1 MPLDLSQMNPQQLQF
16 LLSMFSGQGGGGLPQ
31 LPGANIGTGPGQ
43 MTPQQAQMSQMLNPQ
58 ASPMQQVLQRLTQLQ
73 AMQQQPPPGM
83 AGPGMNMG
91 NPLMAGG
98 GANPQAQALLRMML
112 MRGGGQLPAGGAPQY
127 QQIDPVGSLQPI
139 GMVRGLAAQG
149 LR

>member
-98 GANPQAQALLRMML
+98 GANPQAQAMLRMLLARQPGGMG
-112 MRGGGQLPAGGAPQY
+112 MR
-127 QQIDPVGSLQPI
+127 
-139 GMVRGLAAQG
+139 
-149 LR
+149 